1 VLILSDRDIRAALTP
16 AAVIASQAAAYR
28 LAAGGTVPGSG
39 HFHFS
44 GPADQ
49 DLVFAHG
56 AVVPGAGAVF
66 KTGVQVPANT
76 GRGVATVQATVTLH
90 DRTTGVPVALLN
102 GATVTTLRT
111 AGGLV
116 AAAAAL
122 TGSGPARLGI
132 FGTGAQAW
140 ELARLAAAVLPL
152 AATTVWSPSED
163 GRQRVATDSRW
174 QQLGVT
180 VAAGPEQLAR
190 NSSVLATCTSSAEPV
205 LHGRWLG
212 AGSTVL
218 TMGSYAPDR
227 REIDLAAS
235 RRADL
240 TFVDGPDA
248 ERSIGPLVAAAQA
261 GPTHPGAVRLVG
273 TVVDGGAG
281 RTADDQIVV
290 FHSSGLGVQD
300 ATLALA
306 AYTSAAA
313 AGVGTHVEL

>member
-1 VLILSDRDIRAALTP
+1 MLILSDGDIRAVLTP

-28 LAAGGTVPGSG
+28 LAADGTGPGGG
-39 HFHFS
+39 HFHFT
-44 GPADQ
+44 GPTEK

-56 AVVPGAGAVF
+56 AVIPAGGAVF

-76 GRGVATVQATVTLH
+76 GRGVATVQATVTVH

-122 TGSGPARLGI
+122 IGSGPVRLGI
-132 FGTGAQAW
+132 FGTGAQAG

-152 AATTVWSPSED
+152 DATAVWSPSEA
-163 GRQRVATDSRW
+163 GRRRVATDSGW
-174 QQLGVT
+174 QRSGVT
-180 VAAGPEQLAR
+180 VASGPDQLTR
-190 NSSVLATCTSSAEPV
+190 DSTLIATCTSSAEPV
-205 LHGRWLG
+205 LQGRWLG
-212 AGSTVL
+212 AGTTVL

-227 REIDLAAS
+227 REIDLPAS
-235 RRADL
+235 MRADL
-240 TFVDGPDA
+240 TFVDGPGA
-248 ERSIGPLVAAAQA
+248 ERSVGPLVAAAESVRA
-261 GPTHPGAVRLVG
+261 SPGAVGLVG
-273 TVVDGGAG
+273 TVIDGGPG

-300 ATLALA
+300 AALALS